1 LNFTTFLLRLIF
13 TDRASFR
20 RAVSKKSLI
29 SLICFGMMANPR
41 LPHLVFH
48 DNNNKGLQKLKPDDG
63 YGAQQSPVLQMHTK
77 RIRA

>member
-1 LNFTTFLLRLIF
+1 
-13 TDRASFR
+13 
-20 RAVSKKSLI
+20 
-29 SLICFGMMANPR
+29 MMANPR

-63 YGAQQSPVLQMHTK
+63 YGAHQSPVLQMHTK